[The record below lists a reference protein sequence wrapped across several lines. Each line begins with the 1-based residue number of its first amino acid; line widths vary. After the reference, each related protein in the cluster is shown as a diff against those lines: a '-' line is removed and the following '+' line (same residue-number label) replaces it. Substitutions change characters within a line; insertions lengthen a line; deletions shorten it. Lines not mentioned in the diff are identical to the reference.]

1 MRRLS
6 TFIFGMVVGGLLI
19 YVALNYHLIQAKDGM
34 HLVPKVD
41 AALAG
46 SYVDIRGFGPGDWAQ
61 HPEIAM
67 ALFRADQGD
76 LLESAASDSLR
87 TELDRLLGPPTQ

>member
-19 YVALNYHLIQAKDGM
+19 YVALNFHVVKARDGM

-41 AALAG
+41 AKLAEA
-46 SYVDIRGFGPGDWAQ
+46 YVDIRNFTPADWQQ
-61 HPEIAM
+61 HPEVAM
-67 ALFRADQGD
+67 AIFRADRGD
-76 LLESAASDSLR
+76 LLESAASDTLKNG
-87 TELDRLLGPPTQ
+87 LDQFLQPQVR

>member
-1 MRRLS
+1 MRRIS

-19 YVALNYHLIQAKDGM
+19 YVALNFHLIQARDGL

-41 AALAG
+41 ARLAG
-46 SYVDIRGFGPGDWAQ
+46 AYVDIRQFGPGDWAQ

-67 ALFRADQGD
+67 AIFRAERSDLMETAAGDTLQNGLDQF
-76 LLESAASDSLR
+76 
-87 TELDRLLGPPTQ
+87 LDTQTR